1 MCSSCL
7 VVFGAG
13 QLCLAG
19 TQAIRW
25 VSKHSRLRV
34 CLVVFSSC
42 LVVFSLCLLVF
53 GVCLVVCSG
62 TWACDCVAK
71 SAFSAFVCVQTQHC
85 STLNCV
91 CLCLELCLDGG
102 VPDARQPCRHQGA
115 GPGAG
120 RVSPTTVGRVSAV
133 AGRVAEATPRQTDR
147 QNVPLCFAVLQWNT
161 QLCL

>member
-1 MCSSCL
+1 MFGAVFGVGELRHGACVRLCSGLCSVVFRFVFGVFRLCLLVFSLCL

-71 SAFSAFVCVQTQHC
+71 SVFSVFVCVQTQHC

-91 CLCLELCLDGG
+91 CLCLELCLAVFATVFGS
-102 VPDARQPCRHQGA
+102 AQI
-115 GPGAG
+115 
-120 RVSPTTVGRVSAV
+120 RV
-133 AGRVAEATPRQTDR
+133 
-147 QNVPLCFAVLQWNT
+147 
-161 QLCL
+161 

>member
-1 MCSSCL
+1 MRRGIGTNCARKGPPGCPKLVAVLDLPLRAYALGGGPKTTQQKESLRL

-71 SAFSAFVCVQTQHC
+71 SVFSVFVCVQTQHC

-91 CLCLELCLDGG
+91 CLCLELCLA
-102 VPDARQPCRHQGA
+102 VFE
-115 GPGAG
+115 
-120 RVSPTTVGRVSAV
+120 TVFGSAQISV
-133 AGRVAEATPRQTDR
+133 
-147 QNVPLCFAVLQWNT
+147 
-161 QLCL
+161 